1 MTSVRVTVVLI
12 LASVVTLV
20 IFGRTGAAYTDVRR
34 RVLKMRLA
42 GKGRRSGPVEDR
54 IGWEIKAY
62 GRSRTAGLSRRFDG
76 MGFEMLP

>member
-1 MTSVRVTVVLI
+1 MC
-12 LASVVTLV
+12 
-20 IFGRTGAAYTDVRR
+20 RTALTESAEGQQ
-34 RVLKMRLA
+34 
-42 GKGRRSGPVEDR
+42 SVEDR